1 MSSSYSG
8 QCLTCPPY
16 SGAAP
21 PAWERWY
28 EFPFLRQRTQGL
40 WLCASLPWL
49 CAPLLWLCAPL
60 PWLCARPSWLCVFF
74 GSLFC
79 LLCGA
84 GRGGIAMYIVLSG
97 EGRGGAGLLSGA
109 GRGGIAIVFSFLDLQ
124 RVGAEPLPIVVQVE
138 ARTFAVLRPSTMAS
152 LLPTPER
159 WDSGC
164 SGCYCSRRKRVIR
177 GRAGRGGDGASAY
190 QQPQAGPVA

>member
-84 GRGGIAMYIVLSG
+84 GRGGIA
-97 EGRGGAGLLSGA
+97 
-109 GRGGIAIVFSFLDLQ
+109 IVFSFLDLQ

-177 GRAGRGGDGASAY
+177 GRAEWGGEESW
-190 QQPQAGPVA
+190 